1 MQAIMLAAGMGRR
14 LGHHTQ
20 ANTKCM
26 LKVAGRTLL
35 ERAVESLHGA
45 GIDKLILVVGY
56 QAGNLRKFVAE
67 RIRGIEVEFVENP
80 DYATTNNI
88 YSLWLARAQLAA
100 DDTILLESDLIY
112 EPGVIRALVEHP
124 APDAATVA
132 RYEQWMDGTVTLLDE
147 SGRIVEFVEK
157 KNFAFSRAGEYY
169 KTVNIYK
176 FSRDFSRRHYLP
188 FLEAYIQAYGQNEY
202 YELVL
207 KAIAHLAHSG
217 LKAFKLA
224 GQKWYEIDDAQ
235 DLDIA
240 ETLFAEGEQQLARY
254 QQRYG
259 GYWRFSGLLD
269 FCYLVN
275 PFFPPPALQEKL
287 KYFFESLVTQ
297 YPSGLRVQ
305 AICASRMFNVDESEI
320 VVGNG
325 AAELIQALG
334 RRTRGTVAMSVPA
347 FNEYFR
353 CFPDTKFHRV
363 EASQFG
369 YGLSKDGLL
378 QAAEEVETLVLVNP
392 DNPSGALLDR
402 NDLLDVVAYCDQRG
416 KRVIVD
422 ESFMDFADPER
433 GCSLL
438 NSAWLR
444 EFRNLVVIK
453 SISKTYGVPGLRL
466 GILASGDPELLA
478 GVRRDLPVWN
488 INSLAEYFLQ
498 IFPAFRS
505 RYEESCERV
514 RGERAR
520 LQRELGQIPF
530 LKTFPSQA
538 NYFLCE
544 VTARFSATDLARIL
558 LSKHS
563 ILIKDLTGKD
573 GFERGQFI
581 RIAIRNGADND
592 QLIAALR
599 QANRG
604 A

>member
-35 ERAVESLHGA
+35 ERAIAALKEA
-45 GIDKLILVVGY
+45 GIGKLVLVVGY

-240 ETLFAEGEQQLARY
+240 EALFAEGADQLVRY
-254 QQRYG
+254 QKRYG

-269 FCYLVN
+269 YCYLVN
-275 PFFPPPALQEKL
+275 PYFPPPELVEKL
-287 KYFFESLVTQ
+287 KYFFEPLLTQ
-297 YPSGLRVQ
+297 YPSGLYVQ
-305 AICASRMFNVDESEI
+305 NINAGRMFEVDESEI

-325 AAELIQALG
+325 AAELIGAVG
-334 RRTRGTVAMSVPA
+334 RLTRGTVAVSVPT
-347 FNEYFR
+347 FNEYVR
-353 CFPDTKFHRV
+353 CFEGCAFEKID
-363 EASQFG
+363 ASRTG
-369 YGLSKDGLL
+369 YQLSGPALL
-378 QAAEEVETLVLVNP
+378 RAAEGADLVVVVNP
-392 DNPSGALLDR
+392 DNPSGALLAREDM
-402 NDLLDVVAYCDQRG
+402 LALVEFCGERG
-416 KRVIVD
+416 KRVVVD
-422 ESFMDFADPER
+422 ESFMDFAEPDR
-433 GCSLL
+433 GYTLL
-438 NSAWLR
+438 TSEWLR
-444 EFRNLVVIK
+444 QHAHVAVIK
-453 SISKTYGVPGLRL
+453 SVSKSYGVPGLRL
-466 GILASGDPELLA
+466 GVLASGDSAWLA
-478 GVRRDLPVWN
+478 AVKRVLPVWN
-488 INSLAEYFLQ
+488 VNSFAEYFLQ
-498 IFPAFRS
+498 VFPAFRG
-505 RYEESCERV
+505 RYQQSCQRIRE
-514 RGERAR
+514 ERAR
-520 LQRELGQIPF
+520 FRESLAAVPYLQV
-530 LKTFPSQA
+530 FPSQA

-544 VTARFSATDLARIL
+544 VRGQTSAVDLTRIL
-558 LSKHS
+558 LSRYG
-563 ILIKDLTGKD
+563 ILIKDLSGKE

-581 RIAIRNGADND
+581 RLAVRNEADNRR
-592 QLIAALR
+592 LVEALR
-599 QANRG
+599 DQR
-604 A
+604 